1 MRHFSRAATRGAR
14 RGLATF
20 VDARAGSET
29 YVYRSRSAR
38 LFSRV
43 MAVNT
48 YYIVG
53 GLGVSGT
60 LVAAEYYHLRG
71 GGASATP
78 ARARASSSSSSGGSG
93 ARMSAFLQ
101 RERESL
107 RTALAGS
114 GSGRVYVVV
123 GNQASD
129 ADSIISA
136 LVLARALR
144 EGAAASSS
152 SSSSAATPLLGLE
165 TSAED
170 VFIPLISMKRAD
182 WSMRPET
189 QMLMA
194 EAGLDERAC
203 SGEALFF
210 ADDAGEDDLFGR
222 DAAAL
227 RSLAASGQLRVVLT
241 DHNRVDCAA
250 LTPFA
255 EHVVAIVDHHEDRGA
270 HSGVTGAARFVSF
283 DAAPAVQ
290 RGVGSACTLVA
301 QLLTAH
307 CPALLAAEG
316 GQLAT
321 LLAGVVLLDT
331 VNLDPKRGKTT
342 EDDVAALAALTKV
355 RRGAGVPDANATA
368 ALFTRLSAAKTDPAF
383 WSTLSIEQTLK
394 YDLKQYNSDAT
405 GEEVSE
411 ASPLPPPYAIA
422 SSLVSIDTLEA
433 KSEASGATLG
443 DAMISFAS
451 TLSPTPVII
460 MATVLVPPTTAGDG
474 AHRELLIVE
483 GTTPRSAKTFEHVRD
498 ALVSSD
504 AVLTRTYTR
513 RMHTQLYEYVH
524 FDRTIFT
531 ECFFSSRN

>member
-1 MRHFSRAATRGAR
+1 MRHFTRAATRGAR

-144 EGAAASSS
+144 EGAAASSSSSS

-451 TLSPTPVII
+451 TLSPTPAII

-483 GTTPRSAKTFEHVRD
+483 GTTPRSTKTFEHVRD

-504 AVLTRTYTR
+504 AVLTRTYTYLLNVFLLSKLN
-513 RMHTQLYEYVH
+513 TYEYLL
-524 FDRTIFT
+524 
-531 ECFFSSRN
+531 